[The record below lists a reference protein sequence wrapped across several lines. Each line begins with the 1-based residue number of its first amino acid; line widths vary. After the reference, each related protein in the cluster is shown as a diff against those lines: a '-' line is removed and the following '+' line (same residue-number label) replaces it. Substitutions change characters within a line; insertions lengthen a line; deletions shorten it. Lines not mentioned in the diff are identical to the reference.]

1 MELLTRRKHGF
12 ITDDEWTLLCQLPTH
27 IDDFRKN
34 KAYENIELMAMGAS
48 QFSLTQN
55 MFNKDFVAA
64 MYARVCP
71 SIPTTK
77 APADSSQVLTNSL
90 TLITP
95 SLDPLGLILDPT
107 LGHLNH
113 SCNPNAFVMMDGP
126 AVSLRTLKPIGK
138 DEEVYISYIDATNP
152 YPRRQSE
159 LESRWFFKCNCTKCA
174 QGATLEEDK
183 FASDPRTFTE
193 KVTNIAD
200 AILTH
205 ESFAQDPAN
214 YVGDSQ
220 DERRAAAIQGKA
232 FAEYEEAQA
241 EQDPADVVTR
251 IEDAM
256 RLCHQSNLWTVSRQ
270 PLAALRDD
278 LIVNLLAVGNYPI
291 AWAQCAKRYKHI
303 LPKLYP
309 MPFHPVRVVQT
320 WQMAVL
326 AVYLAGTPDGVG
338 VPGVNMGLIAMML
351 VKQVL
356 DSSNLSHGV
365 NSAFTKSVKRKA
377 EEMMEELKKQV
388 GGNPDRQVM
397 DQELEAQRDML
408 AQMGEWIKI

>member
-1 MELLTRRKHGF
+1 
-12 ITDDEWTLLCQLPTH
+12 
-27 IDDFRKN
+27 
-34 KAYENIELMAMGAS
+34 
-48 QFSLTQN
+48 
-55 MFNKDFVAA
+55 
-64 MYARVCP
+64 
-71 SIPTTK
+71 
-77 APADSSQVLTNSL
+77 
-90 TLITP
+90 
-95 SLDPLGLILDPT
+95 
-107 LGHLNH
+107 
-113 SCNPNAFVMMDGP
+113 
-126 AVSLRTLKPIGK
+126 
-138 DEEVYISYIDATNP
+138 
-152 YPRRQSE
+152 
-159 LESRWFFKCNCTKCA
+159 
-174 QGATLEEDK
+174 
-183 FASDPRTFTE
+183 
-193 KVTNIAD
+193 
-200 AILTH
+200 
-205 ESFAQDPAN
+205 
-214 YVGDSQ
+214 
-220 DERRAAAIQGKA
+220 
-232 FAEYEEAQA
+232 
-241 EQDPADVVTR
+241 
-251 IEDAM
+251 
-256 RLCHQSNLWTVSRQ
+256 VSRQ